1 MLVSSDCLKF
11 FVEESVKF
19 IFVEESVKFM
29 GVRIFSGMSS
39 ESRCVKLTP
48 NYA

>member
-11 FVEESVKF
+11 
-19 IFVEESVKFM
+19 FVEESVKFM